1 MVAFD
6 VGYREYVTP
15 HFDLFASM
23 EAARDVGGDFYDFY
37 MLDGSRLVLTI
48 ADV

>member
-1 MVAFD
+1 
-6 VGYREYVTP
+6 
-15 HFDLFASM
+15 M

-37 MLDGSRLVLTI
+37 MLDDSRLVLTI